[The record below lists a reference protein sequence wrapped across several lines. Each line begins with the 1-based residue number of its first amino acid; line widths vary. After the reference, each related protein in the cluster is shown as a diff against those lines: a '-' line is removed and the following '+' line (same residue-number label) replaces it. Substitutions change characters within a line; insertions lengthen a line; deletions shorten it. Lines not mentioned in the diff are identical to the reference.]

1 MKCKKQ
7 GLTKSGLSNRGPSTG
22 HECRLEIG
30 DEPAQVSRWCCFVAM
45 LLLNIFLYSGYVTH
59 WKSRCFVVYFSS

>member
-7 GLTKSGLSNRGPSTG
+7 GLTKSGLSNGGPSTG

-30 DEPAQVSRWCCFVAM
+30 DEPAQVSRWSALV
-45 LLLNIFLYSGYVTH
+45 LLCRYAPP
-59 WKSRCFVVYFSS
+59 